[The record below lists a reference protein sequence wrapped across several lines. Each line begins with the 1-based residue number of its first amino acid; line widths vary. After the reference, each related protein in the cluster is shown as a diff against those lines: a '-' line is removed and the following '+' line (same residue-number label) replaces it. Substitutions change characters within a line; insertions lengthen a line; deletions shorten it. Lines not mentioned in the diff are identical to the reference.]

1 MPSLDKLYSESNDFE
16 MNETRWN
23 IFKFITSLNDDE
35 ISVIKQLSK
44 NYLLISTILY
54 ISVKV
59 KYFFFHS
66 VEFDFNTM
74 YLLLF
79 IESIDQR

>member
-16 MNETRWN
+16 MNEIRWK

-59 KYFFFHS
+59 KYIFFHS